1 MKEIHSPNLTKDEV
15 RESVLDAIFALFD
28 RWQIH
33 EINQAAL
40 LGVNR
45 IDELKQNQWPEN
57 SSEVLEKIGYLL
69 AIDQALLKYFQNE
82 FTSRDV
88 WILVPKKELADDS
101 PLTVMLEFG
110 LAGMQ
115 KVREFAE
122 SLAED

>member
-1 MKEIHSPNLTKDEV
+1 MTEMHSPKLTNDEV
-15 RESVLDAIFALFD
+15 RKSVLDAVFALFD

-45 IDELKQNQWPEN
+45 IDELKRNQWPEN

-69 AIDQALLKYFQNE
+69 AIDQALLNYFQYE
-82 FTSRDV
+82 FTARDV
-88 WILVPKKELADDS
+88 WIFVPKKELADNS

-110 LAGMQ
+110 LVGMQ